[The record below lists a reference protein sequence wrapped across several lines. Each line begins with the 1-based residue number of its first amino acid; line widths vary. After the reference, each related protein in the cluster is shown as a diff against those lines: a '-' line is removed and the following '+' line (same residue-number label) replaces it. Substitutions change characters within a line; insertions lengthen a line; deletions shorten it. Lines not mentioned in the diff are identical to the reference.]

1 MVSMAK
7 IEVAAAAR
15 FVGES
20 AVQLH
25 GGMGVTDE
33 LEVGDFFKR
42 LTYVDLLLGD
52 TNYHLQRLQD
62 LTV

>member
-1 MVSMAK
+1 
-7 IEVAAAAR
+7 
-15 FVGES
+15 
-20 AVQLH
+20 
-25 GGMGVTDE
+25 MGVTDE
-33 LEVGDFFKR
+33 MEVGDFFKR